1 MLVTATPWAL
11 FWPAAMIVW
20 GPGLTCATHRH
31 HAIQLVMAL
40 TGTVRIRSGP
50 DQRWRRCAAALVRPD
65 APHEVDAGGAQI
77 LFAFVE
83 SESDLGAALLERVS
97 ASIDFIDEATVKTWR
112 NDLGEVSTLTSER
125 VEPWL
130 RTHLL
135 SGRQTPKIHP
145 KVRRALQE
153 LRQELAS
160 THKFPLDHLARVAE
174 LSPSRFMHVFTESVG
189 VPLRPYIL
197 WLRLQRAC
205 SELMNG
211 ANVTDAALRSGFSD
225 APHLTRTMRRM
236 LGITPGHL
244 VRRRPTTQAAS
255 AESSADAISNL
266 SR

>member
-20 GPGLTCATHRH
+20 GPGLPCTTHRH

-50 DQRWRRCAAALVRPD
+50 DQRWRSCAAALVQPD
-65 APHEVDAGGAQI
+65 APDEVDAGGAQI
-77 LFAFVE
+77 LFAFVD
-83 SESDLGAALLERVS
+83 SESDLGAALLEKVS
-97 ASIDFIDEATVKTWR
+97 ASIDFIGETTVSAWR
-112 NDLGEVSTLTSER
+112 DDVGDVSTLTSER
-125 VEPWL
+125 VEPWI
-130 RTHLL
+130 RAHLL
-135 SGRQTPKIHP
+135 SGRQTPRIHP

-153 LRQELAS
+153 LRQELPS
-160 THKFPLDHLARVAE
+160 THKFPLGHLARVAG
-174 LSPSRFMHVFTESVG
+174 LSPSRFLHVFADSFG
-189 VPLRPYIL
+189 VQLRPYIL

-211 ANVTDAALRSGFSD
+211 DSVTDAALRSGVSD

-244 VRRRPTTQAAS
+244 VRRRSTTQAAG
-255 AESSADAISNL
+255 AESSADAIVT
-266 SR
+266 

>member
-1 MLVTATPWAL
+1 MFVSPEPWAL

-20 GPGLTCATHRH
+20 GPGSTCTTHRH
-31 HAIQLVMAL
+31 HTIQLVMAL
-40 TGTVRIRSGP
+40 TRTVRIRSGP
-50 DQRWRRCAAALVRPD
+50 DQRWRSCAAALVRPD
-65 APHEVDAGGAQI
+65 APHEVDAGGAQV
-77 LFAFVE
+77 LHVFVE
-83 SESDLGAALLERVS
+83 PESDLGAALLEKVS
-97 ASIDFIDEATVKTWR
+97 ASIDFIDEATVKRWR

-125 VEPWL
+125 VKPWI

-135 SGRQTPKIHP
+135 AARQTLKIHP
-145 KVRRALQE
+145 RVRHALQE

-160 THKFPLDHLARVAE
+160 THKFPLEHLARVAG

-197 WLRLQRAC
+197 WLRFQRAC

-236 LGITPGHL
+236 LGTTPGHL
-244 VRRRPTTQAAS
+244 LRRRSTTHAAI
-255 AESSADAISNL
+255 AESRADAMSNL

>member
-1 MLVTATPWAL
+1 SIRVATFSRIVSNIATRCLEQTGCPSCQNDADANRRCHNRSMLVTATPWAL
-11 FWPAAMIVW
+11 FWPAAMVVW

-97 ASIDFIDEATVKTWR
+97 ASIDFIDDATVKTWR

-125 VEPWL
+125 VEPWI

-145 KVRRALQE
+145 KVRCALQE
-153 LRQELAS
+153 LRQALAV
-160 THKFPLDHLARVAE
+160 R
-174 LSPSRFMHVFTESVG
+174 
-189 VPLRPYIL
+189 
-197 WLRLQRAC
+197 
-205 SELMNG
+205 SEE
-211 ANVTDAALRSGFSD
+211 
-225 APHLTRTMRRM
+225 RR
-236 LGITPGHL
+236 
-244 VRRRPTTQAAS
+244 
-255 AESSADAISNL
+255 
-266 SR
+266 